1 MNEYGGFMDVIP
13 RVRVTETI
21 TSNIIHFDEDIVRV
35 AREPIR
41 GFTTDLIISDDMV
54 KEFGFKDL
62 KLGDEVECNN
72 MNQIIVDINGV
83 DVYTLLLNPKD
94 DDYVLTYYDIKHDNE
109 YQIMNLKV
117 GDCIGLICNTDD
129 FKLINILKD
138 LE

>member
-1 MNEYGGFMDVIP
+1 MNEYRGFMDEIP
-13 RVRVTETI
+13 RVRI
-21 TSNIIHFDEDIVRV
+21 TNGTRQYVYIDEDIT
-35 AREPIR
+35 REQIR

-72 MNQIIVDINGV
+72 MNQIIVDVQGV
-83 DVYTLLLNPKD
+83 DIYTLLLNPKD
-94 DDYVLTYYDIKHDNE
+94 DDYVLTDYDIKHDKE